1 VNTKDDGG
9 MAFPQS
15 YRIPGSSTVT
25 GESGL
30 SMRDYFAAAAMQ
42 GILASDSPGDNTSF
56 KLVASMSYQQADAM
70 LESRKQ

>member
-1 VNTKDDGG
+1 
-9 MAFPQS
+9 
-15 YRIPGSSTVT
+15 
-25 GESGL
+25 
-30 SMRDYFAAAAMQ
+30 MRDYFAAAAMQ